1 MPERSRYQER
11 DEYDKSWERDRTHDR
26 GSSSH
31 EERDRERKR
40 ERDRRKRDKMDE
52 RYRDEKGSGDDRRDR
67 GKDYSDRQW
76 DMTPHSHKDAPPD
89 HRGGSQEGQQ
99 RAYTEDS
106 TSPSVGKYYE
116 PQHRQALYNLRYA
129 LTARGLCQ
137 IMEIFVNLLIVI
149 CSGVTYSN
157 SGGYR
162 DLASLGGLYQYYY
175 GGAQAFTG
183 ADADR
188 VKELDKLFHQL
199 KLPPYIFSMACGG
212 ALMVYACIIL
222 AFGVLRVPYRWPPVL
237 LGEALVNLL
246 IGLGY
251 IPALA
256 FYFIKL
262 QETYNNP
269 ICTEREALYK
279 SKGHQGFAC
288 ALNGAD
294 IAGGLFGV
302 LGIIIFIFGM
312 VLAIRAFRAV
322 REMKRLRAMEDNL
335 TVFAHPPP

>member
-1 MPERSRYQER
+1 MPERSRYMER
-11 DEYDKSWERDRTHDR
+11 DEYDKRHNSRERDHSHDR

-31 EERDRERKR
+31 EEKDWERQR
-40 ERDRRKRDKMDE
+40 ERDRRKRDKMNE

-67 GKDYSDRQW
+67 EKDYSDRQR
-76 DMTPHSHKDAPPD
+76 DMTPHSHKEPPPD
-89 HRGGSQEGQQ
+89 HRGGSQQGQQ
-99 RAYTEDS
+99 RVYTEAS
-106 TSPSVGKYYE
+106 TPPSMGEYYE

-129 LTARGLCQ
+129 LTARGKSCLCQ
-137 IMEIFVNLLIVI
+137 IMEVFVNLLIVI

-162 DLASLGGLYQYYY
+162 DLASLGGIYQYYF

-183 ADADR
+183 ADVDR

-222 AFGVLRVPYRWPPVL
+222 ALGILRVPYRWPHVL

-262 QETYNNP
+262 QETYDNP

-302 LGIIIFIFGM
+302 LGVIVFIFGM

-322 REMKRLRAMEDNL
+322 REMKRPRAMEDGNL
-335 TVFAHPPP
+335 